1 MNAWETMIVTPS
13 RTAQTRT
20 VLTHVNVNRVT
31 KETGKSA
38 LKVRNRMSG
47 LHSTAVKRLNRYFC
61 FLLLGFHLPVR
72 EKWAKMYKA
81 VSQHNYLSIF
91 LKILTFFR

>member
-38 LKVRNRMSG
+38 LKVRNVWSA
-47 LHSTAVKRLNRYFC
+47 LTAVQATVC
-61 FLLLGFHLPVR
+61 PGVG
-72 EKWAKMYKA
+72 
-81 VSQHNYLSIF
+81 I
-91 LKILTFFR
+91 

>member
-1 MNAWETMIVTPS
+1 MIVTPS

-47 LHSTAVKRLNRYFC
+47 PHCLSWGWGGCGYMAECLVSIDYIEYCESYNLSYKIVIFNLSNS
-61 FLLLGFHLPVR
+61 LLLALYVWGW
-72 EKWAKMYKA
+72 E
-81 VSQHNYLSIF
+81 
-91 LKILTFFR
+91 

>member
-13 RTAQTRT
+13 RTAQTLT

-47 LHSTAVKRLNRYFC
+47 LY
-61 FLLLGFHLPVR
+61 
-72 EKWAKMYKA
+72 
-81 VSQHNYLSIF
+81 
-91 LKILTFFR
+91 